1 MGGLPLMSHFRAEI
15 YHIRM
20 VFFQTRAEKGKR
32 GPPGF
37 QLYMILCLGRKSK
50 QSKQDR
56 VDPSDRESCTVIG
69 PQT

>member
-1 MGGLPLMSHFRAEI
+1 MSHDRPEI
-15 YHIRM
+15 DQIRL
-20 VFFQTRAEKGKR
+20 VFYQIRVENLKR

-56 VDPSDRESCTVIG
+56 LDPSDRESCTVIG